1 MQYNTR
7 QYIFLGRSR
16 ESDTRKIGVSYF
28 PSYTEPE
35 PAGVVSLADFLLQP
49 LYREKVEQIRRCPD
63 KRRRREL
70 KRQLPAVTPAGVFS
84 RRCNDGLIRPSGLVG
99 LDVDGADNPH
109 IGNWEAVKWTIS
121 DLPGLWYAGLSA
133 SGNGLFLA
141 FCVKC
146 PEQYGRS
153 FDALSQEL
161 SGRGIRVDAACR
173 DIARLRGASYD
184 PAPFFNPDA
193 MPYDGY
199 IAPKPLPVNPVR
211 RVEVFSDK
219 TGERRKAGGSDRTAG
234 DQYGRCLSR
243 LVCFG
248 TFAGCSFRR
257 IGSRVVSRGE
267 CPVSEIQSPG
277 VRCPIRRMP
286 AYLLPNL
293 DQHFFLVLQ
302 TVWSD
307 GQINRKINSP

>member
-219 TGERRKAGGSDRTAG
+219 TGERVGRLVDRIERQGINMADAYPDWYALGRSLAAAFGESGRGWFHTVSAQSPKYNPRECDAQYDG
-234 DQYGRCLSR
+234 CLRTCSRTSISTFFWYCKQYGLM
-243 LVCFG
+243 
-248 TFAGCSFRR
+248 A
-257 IGSRVVSRGE
+257 
-267 CPVSEIQSPG
+267 
-277 VRCPIRRMP
+277 
-286 AYLLPNL
+286 
-293 DQHFFLVLQ
+293 
-302 TVWSD
+302 
-307 GQINRKINSP
+307 K